1 MKVAINIEHFWED
14 KGGAEKYAFGLAS
27 AMAGKGH
34 EVHVLTCSWD
44 KSCEKKFHFH
54 KIPFS
59 RLRIFRDIKF
69 VRASQRE
76 LLKENFDLCLG
87 FSRSLSMEIYQP
99 HGGVHKAYLEKN
111 IKSYLNPLLRKA
123 KLFFNVISLRHFLI
137 NKIERVIFKRRDMVI
152 IAISKMVRQDILSFY
167 DFPEENIKVIYNGVD
182 LKKFCL
188 EENSRY
194 RTDIKKRYSLKDEDL
209 LILFVANNFRLK
221 GLKNLVYAA
230 AHMKKN
236 ICAGNSF
243 RVLVMGDGGKRP
255 YESLASKLGCKNE
268 FVFIGKTNEMEK
280 YYAAADVLAQPT
292 FYDPCSLAT
301 MEAMASG
308 LPVVTTSNNGAGEL
322 INGENGFVL
331 DDPRNYKALSKKLML
346 FLNKDLRKNMG
357 LNARRTIENYSVQK
371 NTNRMLSVCE
381 EVSRNK
387 RKKQKMPL
395 SD

>member
-1 MKVAINIEHFWED
+1 MKVAINIEHFTED
-14 KGGAEKYAFGLAS
+14 KGGAERYAFGLAS
-27 AMAGKGH
+27 ALTGRGH
-34 EVHVLTCSWD
+34 EVHILTSFWHKCY
-44 KSCEKKFHFH
+44 EKKFHFH

-76 LLKENFDLCLG
+76 LLKENFDLCLA
-87 FSRSLSMEIYQP
+87 FSRSLRMEIYQP
-99 HGGVHKAYLEKN
+99 HGGVHRAYLEKK
-111 IKSYLNPLLRKA
+111 IKSYSNPLIMKA
-123 KLFFNVISLRHFLI
+123 KLFFNAISLRHFLI
-137 NKIERVIFKRRDMVI
+137 KKIERVIFKRRDIVVI
-152 IAISKMVRQDILSFY
+152 AVSKMVRQDILAFY

-188 EENSRY
+188 EGNSRY
-194 RTDIKKRYSLKDEDL
+194 RTDIRKRYSLKDEDL

-230 AHMKKN
+230 VDMKKN

-243 RVLVMGDGGKRP
+243 RILVMGDGGKMSYQR
-255 YESLASKLGCKNE
+255 LASKLGCKNE
-268 FVFIGKTNEMEK
+268 FVFVGKINEMEK

-331 DDPRNYKALSKKLML
+331 DNPQNYKALSKKLML
-346 FLNKDLRKNMG
+346 FLNKDLRRNMG
-357 LNARRTIENYSVQK
+357 LNARRTIENYSVHE
-371 NTNRMLSVCE
+371 NTNKMISVCE

-387 RKKQKMPL
+387 RKK
-395 SD
+395 